1 MQIFMHDKNTFS
13 SAATSWIFCELSQ
26 AKILE
31 SQAESFKPFQ
41 ILALLLKFKS
51 LFQVSRLGV
60 YVFLCLYHLESEC
73 LLNKSIYV
81 LETILT
87 QF

>member
-31 SQAESFKPFQ
+31 SQAELFEAYQ
-41 ILALLLKFKS
+41 ILALLLKFEP
-51 LFQVSRLGV
+51 V
-60 YVFLCLYHLESEC
+60 
-73 LLNKSIYV
+73 
-81 LETILT
+81 
-87 QF
+87 

>member
-31 SQAESFKPFQ
+31 SQAEFFETYQ
-41 ILALLLKFKS
+41 ILALLLKFEPV
-51 LFQVSRLGV
+51 QP
-60 YVFLCLYHLESEC
+60 
-73 LLNKSIYV
+73 I
-81 LETILT
+81 
-87 QF
+87 